1 MSKRYP
7 ISIFDLNK
15 WLKEKKYDYKTF
27 LDPNDKQSDTFTLKN
42 ISKEKT
48 WKLIK
53 SLSPKK
59 SSGFDEVP
67 SKLINIS
74 AASLA
79 APLNMIINKA
89 FDTGQFPKTLKLAK
103 ISPIDKK
110 KGEKTPENH
119 RSLNQLSGF
128 SKVCTFRSDYHVGW
142 KNQNKHSKLNSSFD
156 ALSKWH
162 EPDIKEIF

>member
-1 MSKRYP
+1 MIKR
-7 ISIFDLNK
+7 
-15 WLKEKKYDYKTF
+15 KKYDYKTF

-128 SKVCTFRSDYHVGW
+128 SKVCTFRSDYHVG
-142 KNQNKHSKLNSSFD
+142 
-156 ALSKWH
+156 
-162 EPDIKEIF
+162 